1 MTNVTTTHTP
11 TEQFAHGLGVL
22 MLDLQGLQLEA
33 DERTLLRNPQVGG
46 VILFSRNY
54 ADPEQLQALTADIR
68 TCNPDILIA
77 VDQEGGRVQR
87 LQKGFTRLPPMLR
100 FSQCWDADPVLA
112 IEQAMQC
119 GWLMAAE
126 VLAHGIDF
134 SFAPVL
140 DLDTGLSQVIGNRAF
155 ARDPQR
161 VAALAN
167 AFMSGM
173 HDAGMATTG
182 KHFPGHGNV
191 VADSHLDI
199 PVDQRTLAQIRAQD
213 LQPFERC
220 VDSMDGV
227 MPAHVIYEKVDPDC
241 AGFSDFWLKTV
252 LRGELGFDG
261 VIFSDDLV
269 MAGAAAAGGMEQRID
284 AALGAGCDMILVC
297 NDRALAL
304 QALAHLETK
313 ATPGNARLLRMQRR
327 RTWTPEMLRGS
338 EQWSRAHST
347 VVALTGEPS

>member
-1 MTNVTTTHTP
+1 MTTVTRQTP
-11 TEQFAHGLGVL
+11 LEQSASTLGVL
-22 MLDLQGLQLEA
+22 MLDLHGLTLEA
-33 DERTLLRNPQVGG
+33 DERVLLRNPQVGG
-46 VILFSRNY
+46 VILFARNFTHP
-54 ADPEQLQALTADIR
+54 AQLQALTTDIR
-68 TCNPDILIA
+68 ACNPHVLIA

-100 FSQCWDADPVLA
+100 FSRCWDEGPELA
-112 IEQAMQC
+112 IEQARQC

-140 DLDTGLSQVIGNRAF
+140 DLDSGLSQVIGNRAF
-155 ARDPQR
+155 ASDPQR
-161 VAALAN
+161 VTALAS
-167 AFMSGM
+167 AFMEGM
-173 HDAGMATTG
+173 HEAGMATTG

-199 PVDQRTLAQIRAQD
+199 PVDTRSLEQIRAQD
-213 LQPFERC
+213 LQPFARC
-220 VDSMDGV
+220 VDLLDGV
-227 MPAHVIYEKVDPDC
+227 MPAHVIYEKVDAHC
-241 AGFSDFWLKTV
+241 AGFSDYWLNTV

-304 QALAHLETK
+304 QALAHLERNSV
-313 ATPGNARLLRMQRR
+313 PGSSRLTRMQRR
-327 RTWTPEMLRGS
+327 RIWTPDQLRTS
-338 EQWSRAHST
+338 EQWNRAHSA
-347 VVALTGEPS
+347 VVALTGETS

>member
-1 MTNVTTTHTP
+1 
-11 TEQFAHGLGVL
+11 
-22 MLDLQGLQLEA
+22 MLDLQGLLLQAE
-33 DERTLLRNPQVGG
+33 ERDLLRSPQVGG
-46 VILFSRNY
+46 VILFARNY
-54 ADPEQLQALTADIR
+54 AEPEQLRALTAEIR
-68 TCNPDILIA
+68 ACNPDLLIA

-100 FSQCWDADPVLA
+100 FSRCWDDNPGLA

-126 VLAHGIDF
+126 VLASGIDF

-140 DLDTGLSQVIGNRAF
+140 DLHTGLSQVIGNRAF
-155 ARDPQR
+155 ATDPER
-161 VAALAN
+161 VSILAS

-191 VADSHLDI
+191 AADSHTDI
-199 PVDQRTLAQIRAQD
+199 PVDTRPLAQIREQD
-213 LQPFERC
+213 LQPFARC
-220 VDSMDGV
+220 VGLLDAV
-227 MPAHVIYEKVDPDC
+227 MPAHVIYEKVDPAC
-241 AGFSDFWLKTV
+241 AGFSKYWLQSV

-297 NDRALAL
+297 NARDQAL
-304 QALAHLETK
+304 QALAHLENLQVS
-313 ATPGNARLLRMQRR
+313 GNPRLQRMQRR
-327 RTWTPEMLRGS
+327 QRWTPELLEQS
-338 EQWSRAHST
+338 EQWGRAKKL
-347 VVALTGEPS
+347 VEELTGEAS

>member
-1 MTNVTTTHTP
+1 MTQNSTHNSP
-11 TEQFAHGLGVL
+11 PVSARAPGVL
-22 MLDLQGLQLEA
+22 MLDLYGLQLQAE
-33 DERTLLRNPQVGG
+33 ERDLLRSPQVGG
-46 VILFSRNY
+46 VILFARNY
-54 ADPEQLQALTADIR
+54 ADPVQLRALTAEMR
-68 TCNPDILIA
+68 ACNPDLLIA

-100 FSQCWDADPVLA
+100 FSRCWDEDSGYA

-126 VLAHGIDF
+126 VLASGIDF

-140 DLDTGLSQVIGNRAF
+140 DLHTGLSQVIGNRAF
-155 ARDPQR
+155 AADPER
-161 VAALAN
+161 VSVLAR

-191 VADSHLDI
+191 AADSHTDI
-199 PVDQRTLAQIRAQD
+199 PVDTRTLAQIHEQD
-213 LQPFERC
+213 LQPFARC
-220 VDSMDGV
+220 LGLLDAV
-227 MPAHVIYEKVDPDC
+227 MPAHVIYEKVDSAC
-241 AGFSDFWLKTV
+241 AGFSKYWLQTV

-269 MAGAAAAGGMEQRID
+269 MAGATAAGGMEQRVD

-297 NDRALAL
+297 NDREQALR
-304 QALAHLETK
+304 ALAHLESLQM
-313 ATPGNARLLRMQRR
+313 PGNPHLTRMQHRQR
-327 RTWTPEMLRGS
+327 WTPELLEQS
-338 EQWSRAHST
+338 EQWGRARGL
-347 VVALTGEPS
+347 VEELTREAS

>member
-1 MTNVTTTHTP
+1 
-11 TEQFAHGLGVL
+11 
-22 MLDLQGLQLEA
+22 MLDLQGLQLQAE
-33 DERTLLRNPQVGG
+33 ERDLLRSPQVGG
-46 VILFSRNY
+46 VILFARNY
-54 ADPEQLQALTADIR
+54 ADPEQLRALTEKIR
-68 TCNPDILIA
+68 GCNPDLLIA

-100 FSQCWDADPVLA
+100 FSRCWDEDSGYA

-126 VLAHGIDF
+126 VLASGIDF

-140 DLDTGLSQVIGNRAF
+140 DLHTGLSQVIGNRAF
-155 ARDPQR
+155 ASDPQR
-161 VAALAN
+161 VTTLAS

-191 VADSHLDI
+191 AADSHTDI
-199 PVDQRTLAQIRAQD
+199 PVDTRTIAQIREQD
-213 LQPFERC
+213 LQPFARC
-220 VDSMDGV
+220 VAQLDAV
-227 MPAHVIYEKVDPDC
+227 MPAHVIYEKVDPAC
-241 AGFSDFWLKTV
+241 AGFSQYWLQTV

-297 NDRALAL
+297 NDREQALR
-304 QALAHLETK
+304 ALAHLERLDV
-313 ATPGNARLLRMQRR
+313 PGNPRLIRMRR
-327 RTWTPEMLRGS
+327 RQIWTPALLTQTEH
-338 EQWSRAHST
+338 WSRAKT
-347 VVALTGEPS
+347 LVAALTQEAS

>member
-1 MTNVTTTHTP
+1 
-11 TEQFAHGLGVL
+11 
-22 MLDLQGLQLEA
+22 MLDLQGHQLAPE
-33 DERTLLRNPQVGG
+33 ERTLLRNPQVGG
-46 VILFSRNY
+46 VILFARNY
-54 ADPEQLQALTADIR
+54 AAPQQLQELTAEIR
-68 TCNPDILIA
+68 ACNPDILIA

-87 LQKGFTRLPPMLR
+87 LRTGFTRLPPMLR
-100 FSQCWDADPVLA
+100 FSQCWDEDPVLA

-119 GWLMAAE
+119 GWLMAVE

-140 DLDTGLSQVIGNRAF
+140 DLDSGLSEVIGNRAF

-161 VAALAN
+161 VTALAS

-199 PVDQRTLAQIRAQD
+199 PVDQRTLEQIRAQD

-220 VDSMDGV
+220 VGLLDGV
-227 MPAHVIYEKVDPDC
+227 MPAHVIYEKVDPHC
-241 AGFSDFWLKTV
+241 AGFSDFWLNTV

-304 QALAHLETK
+304 QALAHLE
-313 ATPGNARLLRMQRR
+313 ARAVPGNPRLRGMQRR
-327 RTWTPEMLRGS
+327 RIWTPELLRNS
-338 EQWSRAHST
+338 EQWGRAHAT
-347 VVALTGEPS
+347 VVALTGDTS